1 LECQAE
7 AESCG
12 IKTLFKKDFCL
23 RTFML
28 IRIVIIELPK
38 KMAQKKG
45 KLLSS
50 HRSTIYPCY
59 VPILGDL
66 TGAGRERLTR
76 GKNIK
81 NISYIVTIY

>member
-1 LECQAE
+1 MLEVGQV
-7 AESCG
+7 SYF
-12 IKTLFKKDFCL
+12 IFW
-23 RTFML
+23 
-28 IRIVIIELPK
+28 
-38 KMAQKKG
+38 AQKKG

-76 GKNIK
+76 R
-81 NISYIVTIY
+81 NISKIFPF

>member
-1 LECQAE
+1 MYLQ
-7 AESCG
+7 
-12 IKTLFKKDFCL
+12 INFKV
-23 RTFML
+23 RWS
-28 IRIVIIELPK
+28 K
-38 KMAQKKG
+38 KFWAQKKG

-76 GKNIK
+76 RKIIK
-81 NISYIVTIY
+81 IISLFA

>member
-1 LECQAE
+1 LSKSSARQ
-7 AESCG
+7 
-12 IKTLFKKDFCL
+12 KNKNKQFVYHKLK
-23 RTFML
+23 
-28 IRIVIIELPK
+28 IEILPK
-38 KMAQKKG
+38 NANYWAQKMG

-76 GKNIK
+76 RKNRK
-81 NISYIVTIY
+81 FISLLA